1 MKKRIISLLLAV
13 MMLAGMMSVS
23 AFADGDVVIS
33 LVSHEDSG
41 EFYPGANFSVPV
53 KIGPDGYAGV
63 QIDVKTSANIEFT
76 GYTGVGYVE
85 YSQTGLLWLNGVED
99 EEGGVDVT
107 SGLVN
112 IKNSDL
118 DLYDGAVVDLV
129 FTIADD
135 AAAGDAFEI
144 ELTVSAASAEEQW
157 IVKEEIVSTSGTIS
171 KRPYILGDVDD
182 TGEVDVFDA
191 LAVLEYSIDESYADN
206 NTFIKEAADVDG
218 VEGIDIFDAVAI
230 LEMAIG

>member
-23 AFADGDVVIS
+23 AFAADTYGTKGVIS
-33 LVSHEDSG
+33 LSADKTEVYVGDTVTVTVAISSNPGLAGLELVLKADGLTIG
-41 EFYPGANFSVPV
+41 EIKQLDFAGNWETGANGVVWAFE
-53 KIGPDGYAGV
+53 DAGENTTATGNFAEV
-63 QIDVKTSANIEFT
+63 TFT
-76 GYTGVGYVE
+76 AAAEGTYTI
-85 YSQTGLLWLNGVED
+85 GVEKA
-99 EEGGVDVT
+99 EGGIIDEGTEKYV
-107 SGLVN
+107 
-112 IKNSDL
+112 
-118 DLYDGAVVDLV
+118 
-129 FTIADD
+129 
-135 AAAGDAFEI
+135 AFEDVAP
-144 ELTVSAASAEEQW
+144 LTIKVE
-157 IVKEEIVSTSGTIS
+157 
-171 KRPYILGDVDD
+171 KRPYTLGDVDD

>member
-23 AFADGDVVIS
+23 AFAADTYGTKGVIS
-33 LVSHEDSG
+33 LSADKTEVYVGDTVTVTVAIPSNPGLAGLELVLKADGLTIG
-41 EFYPGANFSVPV
+41 EIKQLEFAGNWETGANGVVWAFE
-53 KIGPDGYAGV
+53 DAGENTTATGKFAEV
-63 QIDVKTSANIEFT
+63 TFT
-76 GYTGVGYVE
+76 AAAEGTYTI
-85 YSQTGLLWLNGVED
+85 GVEKA
-99 EEGGVDVT
+99 EGGIIDEGTEKYV
-107 SGLVN
+107 
-112 IKNSDL
+112 
-118 DLYDGAVVDLV
+118 
-129 FTIADD
+129 
-135 AAAGDAFEI
+135 AFEDVAP
-144 ELTVSAASAEEQW
+144 LTIKVE
-157 IVKEEIVSTSGTIS
+157 
-171 KRPYILGDVDD
+171 KRPYTLGDVDD

>member
-23 AFADGDVVIS
+23 AFAADTYGTKGVIS
-33 LVSHEDSG
+33 LSADKTEVYVGDTVTVTVAIPSNPGLAGLELVLKADGLTIG
-41 EFYPGANFSVPV
+41 EIKRLDFAGNWETGANGVVWAFE
-53 KIGPDGYAGV
+53 DAGENTTATGKFAEV
-63 QIDVKTSANIEFT
+63 TFT
-76 GYTGVGYVE
+76 AAAEGTYTI
-85 YSQTGLLWLNGVED
+85 GVEKA
-99 EEGGVDVT
+99 EGGIIDEGTEKYV
-107 SGLVN
+107 
-112 IKNSDL
+112 
-118 DLYDGAVVDLV
+118 
-129 FTIADD
+129 
-135 AAAGDAFEI
+135 AFEDVAP
-144 ELTVSAASAEEQW
+144 LTIKVE
-157 IVKEEIVSTSGTIS
+157 
-171 KRPYILGDVDD
+171 KRPYTLGDVDD

>member
-23 AFADGDVVIS
+23 AFAADTYGTKGVIS
-33 LVSHEDSG
+33 LSADKTEVYVGDTVTVTVAIPSNPGLAGLELVLKADGLTIG
-41 EFYPGANFSVPV
+41 EIKQLDFAGNWETGANGVVWAFE
-53 KIGPDGYAGV
+53 DAGENTTATGNFAEV
-63 QIDVKTSANIEFT
+63 TFT
-76 GYTGVGYVE
+76 AAAEGTYTI
-85 YSQTGLLWLNGVED
+85 GVEKA
-99 EEGGVDVT
+99 EGGIIDEGTEKYV
-107 SGLVN
+107 
-112 IKNSDL
+112 
-118 DLYDGAVVDLV
+118 
-129 FTIADD
+129 
-135 AAAGDAFEI
+135 AFEDVAP
-144 ELTVSAASAEEQW
+144 LTIKVE
-157 IVKEEIVSTSGTIS
+157 
-171 KRPYILGDVDD
+171 KRPYMLGDVDD